1 MSRFE
6 KGQPGGPGRPKG
18 SKNKLSEDF
27 VSTLADDFEEH
38 GAEAIVQCREESVA
52 KYLDIITKVLPKD
65 YNVKVDKLDELT
77 ISELEEHARNLAQEL
92 GIFGDSGKTKAQ
104 KKQKHVN

>member
-27 VSTLADDFEEH
+27 VCTLADDFEEH
-38 GAEAIVQCREESVA
+38 GAEAIVQCREDSAA

-65 YNVKVDKLDELT
+65 YNVKVDRLDELS
-77 ISELEEHARNLAQEL
+77 IEELEERAREL
-92 GIFGDSGKTKAQ
+92 GDTLGIYASSGKAKA
-104 KKQKHVN
+104 KEKPKHIN